1 LWLGFDKPKQ
11 LDIVMSILNFFI
23 IKDVKTKKPSYTTTA
38 FVYGFIV
45 LNAKLILS
53 GIQITETFKISDFSG
68 VDYAA
73 GIAAIGTVYTLRKNK
88 TIRLEKEEK

>member
-1 LWLGFDKPKQ
+1 
-11 LDIVMSILNFFI
+11 
-23 IKDVKTKKPSYTTTA
+23 
-38 FVYGFIV
+38 